1 MKKSKSTTPKDS
13 NPWKRLEILNPVELM
28 VGQKRK
34 KKYKISPEDIE
45 AFKL

>member
-13 NPWKRLEILNPVELM
+13 NPWSRLEILNPVELL

-45 AFKL
+45 SFKL